1 MKMVKN
7 MRYEH
12 AELLENFYGI
22 SFNKDFLVKGL
33 DWDDYPEYKRHYP
46 KSHPINNSKR
56 LVKRM
61 DMVKKKYK
69 QTMNTYISAY
79 DYDHDHDIHQ
89 FHLDHGNYLETPYG
103 LKLKPYNERT
113 IYPYNKHIILD
124 RIFHDFDSP
133 LSFEDEQMMKDPAI
147 AIHDKREHMRTIL
160 FQKHI
165 AEKPLRYAKQL
176 GDFYQRMGLKPTYV
190 FSGKGIHLYIH
201 FRPIRLEFPN
211 YVLNELYKAIKQTFK
226 FDEDIFDKKVFEP
239 ARKSRILTSRNP
251 KTDYYVKPINPNWE
265 YFELLDDVESPSIN
279 VDVDVNDYGDD
290 SKIIEVLTSHD
301 EIAKQLQKEQRIRNQ
316 MMPSSRP
323 RIHANKNQTIIANP
337 DDVVKLMQYPCFND
351 MKFSDYNNLVLVNIL
366 SFTDL
371 KDANDVQ
378 DAMLK
383 FWENK
388 GFTKMQK
395 NQQGFHRVKENDK
408 KYSFTQNT
416 MKRIGLCQEC
426 QDWQRCFR
434 YNMKLN
440 QVYDDKLETYKNGLD

>member
-1 MKMVKN
+1 M
-7 MRYEH
+7 
-12 AELLENFYGI
+12 I
-22 SFNKDFLVKGL
+22 
-33 DWDDYPEYKRHYP
+33 
-46 KSHPINNSKR
+46 
-56 LVKRM
+56 
-61 DMVKKKYK
+61 
-69 QTMNTYISAY
+69 
-79 DYDHDHDIHQ
+79 
-89 FHLDHGNYLETPYG
+89 
-103 LKLKPYNERT
+103 
-113 IYPYNKHIILD
+113 
-124 RIFHDFDSP
+124 
-133 LSFEDEQMMKDPAI
+133 
-147 AIHDKREHMRTIL
+147 
-160 FQKHI
+160 
-165 AEKPLRYAKQL
+165 
-176 GDFYQRMGLKPTYV
+176 
-190 FSGKGIHLYIH
+190 
-201 FRPIRLEFPN
+201 
-211 YVLNELYKAIKQTFK
+211 
-226 FDEDIFDKKVFEP
+226 KKVFEP

-388 GFTKMQK
+388 DIRNMKKSESGFK
-395 NQQGFHRVKENDK
+395 RVKMNDK
-408 KYSFTQNT
+408 KYSFTNNT
-416 MKRIGLCQEC
+416 MKRLDLCHEC
-426 QDWQRCFR
+426 DDWKHCFK
-434 YNMKLN
+434 YNLKLN
-440 QVYDDKLETYKNGLD
+440 HIMTSLKHIKMALYKGLYPPI